1 MDNKMNTQQQYA
13 FDYWH
18 AGLVPIPLRLDGSK
32 RPAIDAWQRWQT
44 ERPRQQQVTE
54 WFAKPAGIGIVCG
67 IVSGGVEVID
77 FDEPTLFG
85 PIYDSLSSELRSQLS
100 VYETPKGW
108 HVIYRCNE
116 IYKATKLAR
125 RPDKS
130 TLIES
135 RGEGSYIVAEGSPL
149 RVHSSGIPY
158 VHYMGPRLETLAT
171 IDPGGRREIWRQ
183 CIAYDQTGEPTPA
196 VKLGRQLAERV
207 HRERHPVV
215 APSIERARAYLS
227 KMEPAIQGSD
237 GSGACFRATCKLVGD
252 FGLSSETAMQL
263 LVEEYNPRCQPPW
276 SEREL
281 QHKVAD
287 AIRKTGAV

>member
-1 MDNKMNTQQQYA
+1 MNPTLRYA
-13 FDYWH
+13 NDYWH

-32 RPAIDAWQRWQT
+32 RPAIDWQRWQS
-44 ERPRQQQVTE
+44 ERPSQQQVTE

-77 FDEPTLFG
+77 FDEPTLFE
-85 PIYDSLSSELRSQLS
+85 PIYDSLSLELRSQLS

-125 RPDKS
+125 RADKS
-130 TLIES
+130 TLIET
-135 RGEGSYIVAEGSPL
+135 RGEGSYIVAEGSTL
-149 RVHSSGIPY
+149 RVHSSEIPY

-171 IDPGGRREIWRQ
+171 IDSRERREIWRR
-183 CIAYDQTGEPTPA
+183 CVAYDQTGEPTPA
-196 VKLGRQLAERV
+196 VKLGRQLAEREY
-207 HRERHPVV
+207 RERHPEV

-227 KMEPAIQGSD
+227 TMEPAIQGSN
-237 GSGACFRATCKLVGD
+237 GSGACFRAACKLVGH
-252 FGLSSETAMQL
+252 FGLNAEVAFQL
-263 LVEEYNPRCQPPW
+263 LVDEYNPRCHPPW

-281 QHKVAD
+281 RHKVAD
-287 AIRKTGAV
+287 AIRKTGVA

>member
-1 MDNKMNTQQQYA
+1 MNTQQRYA
-13 FDYWH
+13 HDYWH

-32 RPAIDAWQRWQT
+32 RPAIDAWQRWQS
-44 ERPRQQQVTE
+44 ERPSQQQITE
-54 WFAKPAGIGIVCG
+54 WFAKPAGIGVLCG
-67 IVSGGVEVID
+67 VVSGGVEVID
-77 FDEPTLFG
+77 FDESTLFR
-85 PIYDSLSSELRSQLS
+85 PIYESLPADLRDQLS
-100 VYETPKGW
+100 VYKTPKGW

-130 TLIES
+130 TLIET
-135 RGEGSYIVAEGSPL
+135 RGEGSYIVAEGSPM

-171 IDPGGRREIWRQ
+171 IAPGRRREIWRQ

-196 VKLGRQLAERV
+196 VKLGRQLAEREY
-207 HRERHPVV
+207 RQRHPVE

-227 KMEPAIQGSD
+227 MMEPAIQGSN
-237 GSGACFRATCKLVGD
+237 GSGACFRAACKLVGC
-252 FGLSSETAMQL
+252 FGLSGEAALQL
-263 LVEEYNPRCQPPW
+263 LIDEYNPRCQPPW

-287 AIRKTGAV
+287 AIRKTGAI

>member
-1 MDNKMNTQQQYA
+1 MNTQQRYTH
-13 FDYWH
+13 DYWH

-32 RPAIDAWQRWQT
+32 RPAIDAWQRWQS
-44 ERPRQQQVTE
+44 ERPSQQQITE
-54 WFAKPAGIGIVCG
+54 WFAKPAGIGVLCG
-67 IVSGGVEVID
+67 VVSGGVEVID
-77 FDEPTLFG
+77 FDESTLFG
-85 PIYDSLSSELRSQLS
+85 PIYESLPADLRDQLS

-130 TLIES
+130 TLIET

-158 VHYMGPRLETLAT
+158 CHYLGPRLEGLVR
-171 IDPGGRREIWRQ
+171 IDPKQRSELWRR
-183 CIAYDQTGEPTPA
+183 CVAYDQMGEPTPA
-196 VKLGRQLAERV
+196 VKRGRQLAEREY
-207 HRERHPVV
+207 RQRHPVE
-215 APSIERARAYLS
+215 APSIERARAYLA
-227 KMEPAIQGSD
+227 KMEPAIQGSN
-237 GSGACFRATCKLVGD
+237 GSGACFRAACKLVGY
-252 FGLSSETAMQL
+252 FGLSGEAALQL
-263 LVEEYNPRCQPPW
+263 LIDEYNPRCQPPW